1 MEFLVV
7 AIKDLVTGR
16 FMQPIYA
23 ENEGSAKRWFS
34 GVLHNT
40 EMFKDNPED
49 FEVYQLGNFKDDF
62 GMSGLPE
69 PKKLFSGKEIING
82 R

>member
-16 FMQPIYA
+16 FLQPIYA
-23 ENEGSAKRWFS
+23 ENEGSAKRWFNQ
-34 GVLHNT
+34 VLNNT
-40 EMFKDNPED
+40 DMFKDNPED
-49 FEVYQLGNFKDDF
+49 FEVYQLGTFKDDF
-62 GMSGLPE
+62 GMSAMPE
-69 PKKLFSGKEIING
+69 PKKLFTGKEITNG